1 MIVIVGQNPS
11 TAKQKKNSTF
21 DRLSKWTKA
30 VGLESYDFMNCS
42 DDPGDKY
49 EIDYERLSATKKYKK
64 VIALGGVASKA
75 LSKVGV
81 EHFKMPHP
89 SPRNRQLNDKQF
101 EIDMLFKMKEYLL

>member
-21 DRLSKWTKA
+21 DRLGRWTKA
-30 VGLESYDFMNCS
+30 VGLETYDFMNCS

-49 EIDYERLSATKKYKK
+49 EIDYDRLSTTKKYNK

-75 LSKVGV
+75 LTKVGV

>member
-21 DRLSKWTKA
+21 DRLGKWTKA

-49 EIDYERLSATKKYKK
+49 EIDYERLSATKTTMDKYSQIRMFTIRKLWTCRK
-64 VIALGGVASKA
+64 VFILW
-75 LSKVGV
+75 
-81 EHFKMPHP
+81 HC
-89 SPRNRQLNDKQF
+89 
-101 EIDMLFKMKEYLL
+101 LL